1 MARYD
6 YRCVEGHVRELMR
19 GYSVSSVTCPCGLEA
34 QRVAVYAEQTIIGD
48 TVAGGS
54 LGSSVKDKNGRFD
67 LGIFQE
73 ASAEVAHA
81 EDKAG
86 VKGPNLYEVGK
97 QRAREMGA
105 DIR

>member
-6 YRCVEGHVRELMR
+6 YRCAEGHVRELMR

-48 TVAGGS
+48 TMPRGGTKR
-54 LGSSVKDKNGRFD
+54 GIVDKNGRTD
-67 LGIFQE
+67 VGLFQE
-73 ASAEVAHA
+73 ASAEVAYA
-81 EDKAG
+81 EDRAG
-86 VKGPNLYEVGK
+86 VTGPNLYQVGK